1 MQEDSLES
9 DEHPSLATATLK
21 GVFWMTATRGLKA
34 PLSLIAVAI
43 LARILTP
50 ADFGII
56 ALGMVVA
63 SFSDMLVDGSFSL
76 VLIQR
81 REIDS
86 RIIGGTFA
94 LSAGLATFFAA
105 GVILSAPYIERDF
118 NFTHLRDVLIF
129 FATILPITA
138 ITTVTTALLQRRLQF
153 RVLTVN
159 AFCSQ
164 LAYSVSSVAL
174 AVAGMGVWSLVW
186 AQMLQSS
193 IDAALGFLAVR
204 KRYRIKLSVSGIRE
218 VLGSGGV
225 FTASKILKWAANSV
239 DRVIIGRMLGAAE
252 LGFYTRSTTL
262 MGTARQLA
270 GAGPTRVLFSSFA
283 KMQNDS
289 ERLRRAYTRALSL
302 SLVASA
308 LVSGFMIVN
317 SELIVRILLG
327 PKWLSAV
334 PLMEILFLG
343 FLPKSGAVVAEAI
356 PLALGLARAS
366 AMREGAQLILV
377 MIGAAVGAQF
387 GISGAAAGVCAAY
400 WLFYLAC
407 LLLVHQLLQPDVGQI
422 LRLHANSLTIV
433 VLPLGG
439 SIAVRWLL
447 PGTNLLIELVS
458 AAVFGLLTILVLAIG
473 PGTLVGHDIVR
484 ARSHLLALAQTHAPR
499 FGSGT

>member
-1 MQEDSLES
+1 LQEDSRES

-289 ERLRRAYTRALSL
+289 ERLRRAYTRALSVTANP
-302 SLVASA
+302 SQ
-308 LVSGFMIVN
+308 GGVN
-317 SELIVRILLG
+317 SLNPSSAILTRFQQQLRTITRSG
-327 PKWLSAV
+327 D
-334 PLMEILFLG
+334 
-343 FLPKSGAVVAEAI
+343 PKS
-356 PLALGLARAS
+356 
-366 AMREGAQLILV
+366 
-377 MIGAAVGAQF
+377 
-387 GISGAAAGVCAAY
+387 
-400 WLFYLAC
+400 
-407 LLLVHQLLQPDVGQI
+407 LLE
-422 LRLHANSLTIV
+422 
-433 VLPLGG
+433 PLGH
-439 SIAVRWLL
+439 ATVMA
-447 PGTNLLIELVS
+447 TCS
-458 AAVFGLLTILVLAIG
+458 AAVFAEAVSSVTTAGASTRRAARHLNG
-473 PGTLVGHDIVR
+473 PMNAMTAHVDVGIRPTYDGRPH
-484 ARSHLLALAQTHAPR
+484 PR
-499 FGSGT
+499 DGWPT